1 MIEIQEVSPKFGAN
15 IKVIGVGGG
24 GSNMVGHLI
33 DTGTYEGIELAVA
46 NTDAQAI
53 SSSTAPIRIQLGAK
67 LTKGLGA
74 GMKPQVGKDAALESY
89 EELKQ
94 FLENT
99 DIVFISAGLGGGTGT
114 GAAPVIAKAAKEVGA
129 LTVSIVTKPFRWEG
143 RQRAKLAEEGY
154 RELKA
159 ESDSIVVIP
168 NEKLLSIVDKNLGL
182 KDSFRIVDD
191 VLARAVNGMS
201 GVILSHSAG
210 DINVDFADVKTV
222 MNHKGMALMGIGE
235 SSGADAAK
243 EAIKIAIE
251 SPLFDNMSINGAKG
265 VLVHFYINP
274 DYPLTEISNAM
285 DIIYSNTDP
294 EAEVIFG
301 TTSDTSIER
310 DKVRITIVA
319 TGFEREATQ
328 SAPNTQETNNNE
340 DSSTL
345 KLVNP
350 KDMSQKINQQDS
362 ITLARKKVSG
372 GEFANDDFLDIPAFL
387 RRQMD

>member
-1 MIEIQEVSPKFGAN
+1 MVDVQEVKHDFSAN

-24 GSNMVGHLI
+24 GSNMIGHLI
-33 DTGTYEGIELAVA
+33 ATGTYDGIDLAVA

-53 SSSTAPIRIQLGAK
+53 STSLAPVRIQLGAK

-74 GMKPQVGKDAALESY
+74 GMKPQVGEDAALESY
-89 EELKQ
+89 EELKS
-94 FLENT
+94 FLEGT

-114 GAAPVIAKAAKEVGA
+114 GAAPVIAKAAREVGA

-143 RQRAKLAEEGY
+143 RKRSELAEEGY
-154 RELKA
+154 RKLRA

-168 NEKLLSIVDKNLGL
+168 NDKLLSIIDKNLGL

-191 VLARAVNGMS
+191 VLVRAVNGVS

-210 DINVDFADVKTV
+210 DINVDFADVRTV
-222 MNHKGMALMGIGE
+222 MNHKGLALMGIGE
-235 SSGADAAK
+235 ASGADAAK
-243 EAIKIAIE
+243 EAVKIAIE
-251 SPLFDNMSINGAKG
+251 SPLFDNMSISGAKG
-265 VLVHFYINP
+265 VLVLFYLNP
-274 DYPLTEISNAM
+274 DYPMAEISNAM
-285 DIIYSNTDP
+285 EVVYDNTDP

-301 TTSDTSIER
+301 TTTDAALER

-319 TGFEREATQ
+319 TGFEKEASQTQ
-328 SAPNTQETNNNE
+328 TTASDDSA
-340 DSSTL
+340 TL

-350 KDMSQKINQQDS
+350 KDLSQKINQQTS
-362 ITLARKKVSG
+362 LMNAKKKVSG
-372 GEFANDDFLDIPAFL
+372 DDFANEEYLDVPAFL

>member
-1 MIEIQEVSPKFGAN
+1 MVDVQEVKHDFSAN

-24 GSNMVGHLI
+24 GSNMIGHLI
-33 DTGTYEGIELAVA
+33 ATGTYDGIDLAVA

-53 SSSTAPIRIQLGAK
+53 STSLAPVRIQLGAK

-74 GMKPQVGKDAALESY
+74 GMKPQVGEDAALESY
-89 EELKQ
+89 EELKS
-94 FLENT
+94 FLEGT

-114 GAAPVIAKAAKEVGA
+114 GAAPVIAKAAREVGA

-143 RQRAKLAEEGY
+143 RKRSELAEEGY
-154 RELKA
+154 RKLRA

-168 NEKLLSIVDKNLGL
+168 NDKLLSIIDKNLGL

-191 VLARAVNGMS
+191 VLVRAVNGVS

-210 DINVDFADVKTV
+210 DINVDFADVRTV
-222 MNHKGMALMGIGE
+222 MNHKGLALMGIGE
-235 SSGADAAK
+235 ASGADAAK
-243 EAIKIAIE
+243 EAVKIAIE
-251 SPLFDNMSINGAKG
+251 SPLFDNMSISGAKG
-265 VLVHFYINP
+265 VLVLFYLNP
-274 DYPLTEISNAM
+274 DYPMAEISNAM
-285 DIIYSNTDP
+285 EVVYDNTDP

-301 TTSDTSIER
+301 TTTDSALER

-319 TGFEREATQ
+319 TGFEKEASQ
-328 SAPNTQETNNNE
+328 AQIAASDDSA
-340 DSSTL
+340 TL

-350 KDMSQKINQQDS
+350 KDLSQKINQQTS
-362 ITLARKKVSG
+362 LMNAKKKVSG
-372 GEFANDDFLDIPAFL
+372 DDFTNEEYLDVPAFL

>member
-1 MIEIQEVSPKFGAN
+1 MIEVQEVSPKFGAN

-24 GSNMVGHLI
+24 GSNMIGHLI
-33 DTGTYEGIELAVA
+33 NTGTYEGIELAVA

-53 SSSTAPIRIQLGAK
+53 NSSNAPIRIQLGAK

-191 VLARAVNGMS
+191 VLVRAVNGMS

-222 MNHKGMALMGIGE
+222 MHHKGMALMGIGE

-243 EAIKIAIE
+243 EAIKMAIE

-265 VLVHFYINP
+265 VLVHFYFNP
-274 DYPLTEISNAM
+274 DYPLAEISNAM
-285 DIIYSNTDP
+285 EIVEGNTDP

-301 TTSDTSIER
+301 TTTDSSLER

-319 TGFEREATQ
+319 TGFERDVAQ
-328 SAPNTQETNNNE
+328 STSNPQEVSQNE
-340 DSSTL
+340 ESSTL

>member
-1 MIEIQEVSPKFGAN
+1 MIEIQEVNPNDFSAK

-24 GSNMVGHLI
+24 GSNMVAHLI
-33 DTGTYEGIELAVA
+33 NTGTYDGIELAVA

-53 SSSTAPIRIQLGAK
+53 STSNAPIRIQLGAK

-89 EELKQ
+89 EDLKI
-94 FLENT
+94 FLEGT

-114 GAAPVIAKAAKEVGA
+114 GAAPIIAKAAKEAGA
-129 LTVSIVTKPFRWEG
+129 LTVSIVTKPFKWEG
-143 RQRAKLAEEGY
+143 RQRARLAEDGY
-154 RELKA
+154 KELKA

-168 NEKLLSIVDKNLGL
+168 NDKLLSIVDKNLGL

-191 VLARAVNGMS
+191 VLVRAVNGMS

-222 MNHKGMALMGIGE
+222 MNHKGLALMGIGE
-235 SSGADAAK
+235 ASGADAAR

-265 VLVHFYINP
+265 VLIHFYFNP
-274 DYPLTEISNAM
+274 DYPIYEMQNAM
-285 DIIYSNTDP
+285 EIIYENTDP

-301 TTSDTSIER
+301 TTTDESIER
-310 DKVRITIVA
+310 DKVRVTIIA
-319 TGFEREATQ
+319 TGFEKEALQ
-328 SAPNTQETNNNE
+328 NISAEIDAAP
-340 DSSTL
+340 L
-345 KLVNP
+345 KLVSP
-350 KDMSQKINQQDS
+350 KDMSQKINQVDMVK
-362 ITLARKKVSG
+362 KKVSG
-372 GEFANDDFLDIPAFL
+372 ADFIGEEMLDVPTFL
-387 RRQMD
+387 RNQMD

>member
-1 MIEIQEVSPKFGAN
+1 MIEIQEVNPHDFSAN

-24 GSNMVGHLI
+24 GSNMIGHLI
-33 DTGTYEGIELAVA
+33 NTGTYDGIDLAVA

-53 SSSTAPIRIQLGAK
+53 STSKAHKKIQLGAK

-74 GMKPQVGKDAALESY
+74 GMRPQVGKDAALESY
-89 EELKQ
+89 EDLKA

-114 GAAPVIAKAAKEVGA
+114 GAAPVIAKAAREVGA

-143 RQRAKLAEEGY
+143 RKREKLAEEGY
-154 RELKA
+154 KELKA

-191 VLARAVNGMS
+191 VLVRAVNGMS
-201 GVILSHSAG
+201 GIILSHG
-210 DINVDFADVKTV
+210 QDDINVDFADVKTV

-235 SSGADAAK
+235 SSGTDAAK
-243 EAIKIAIE
+243 EAIKMAIE

-265 VLVHFYINP
+265 ILVHFYLHP
-274 DYPLTEISNAM
+274 DYPLTEVSDSMEIVYSNA
-285 DIIYSNTDP
+285 DQ
-294 EAEVIFG
+294 EADVIFG
-301 TTSDTSIER
+301 TATDSNIEK
-310 DKVRITIVA
+310 DKVRVTIVA
-319 TGFEREATQ
+319 TGFEKENNIVST
-328 SAPNTQETNNNE
+328 SQETENE
-340 DSSTL
+340 DNSTL
-345 KLVNP
+345 RLVNP
-350 KDMSQKINQQDS
+350 KDMSKKINQQD
-362 ITLARKKVSG
+362 TLINKKKVSG
-372 GEFANDDFLDIPAFL
+372 GEFVNDEVLDIPAFL

>member
-1 MIEIQEVSPKFGAN
+1 MIEVQEVNPHDFGAN

-24 GSNMVGHLI
+24 GSNMIGHLI
-33 DTGTYEGIELAVA
+33 NTGTYDGIELAVA

-53 SSSTAPIRIQLGAK
+53 STSKAHKKIQLGAK

-74 GMKPQVGKDAALESY
+74 GMRPQVGKDAALESY
-89 EELKQ
+89 EDLKA

-114 GAAPVIAKAAKEVGA
+114 GAAPVIAKAAREAGA

-143 RQRAKLAEEGY
+143 RKREKLAEVGY
-154 RELKA
+154 KELKA

-191 VLARAVNGMS
+191 VLVRAVNGMS
-201 GVILSHSAG
+201 GIILSHG
-210 DINVDFADVKTV
+210 QDDINVDFADVKTV

-235 SSGADAAK
+235 SSGTDAAK
-243 EAIKIAIE
+243 EAIKMAIE

-265 VLVHFYINP
+265 ILVHFYLHP
-274 DYPLTEISNAM
+274 DYPLTEVSDSMEIVYSNA
-285 DIIYSNTDP
+285 DQ

-301 TTSDTSIER
+301 TATDSNIEK
-310 DKVRITIVA
+310 DKVRVTIVA
-319 TGFEREATQ
+319 TGFEKENNTITTSQESDHEDAT
-328 SAPNTQETNNNE
+328 
-340 DSSTL
+340 L
-345 KLVNP
+345 RLVNP
-350 KDMSQKINQQDS
+350 KDMSKKINQQDS
-362 ITLARKKVSG
+362 ALMNKKKVSG
-372 GEFANDDFLDIPAFL
+372 GEFVNDEVLDIPAFL

>member
-33 DTGTYEGIELAVA
+33 DTGTYGGIELAVA

-53 SSSTAPIRIQLGAK
+53 SSSSAPIRIQLGAK

-143 RQRAKLAEEGY
+143 RQRAKLADEGY

-168 NEKLLSIVDKNLGL
+168 NEKLLSIVDKNLGM

-274 DYPLTEISNAM
+274 DYPLAEISNAM

-301 TTSDTSIER
+301 TTTDASLER

-319 TGFEREATQ
+319 TGFERDIAQ
-328 SAPNTQETNNNE
+328 SAPNTQEANSND

-372 GEFANDDFLDIPAFL
+372 GEYANDDFLDIPAFL

>member
-1 MIEIQEVSPKFGAN
+1 MIEVQEVSPKFGAN

-24 GSNMVGHLI
+24 GSNMIGHLI
-33 DTGTYEGIELAVA
+33 NTGTYEGIELAVA

-53 SSSTAPIRIQLGAK
+53 NSSNAPIRIQLGAK

-99 DIVFISAGLGGGTGT
+99 DIVFISAGLGGGTGA

-191 VLARAVNGMS
+191 VLVRAVNGMS

-222 MNHKGMALMGIGE
+222 MHHKGMALMGIGE

-243 EAIKIAIE
+243 EAIKMAIE

-265 VLVHFYINP
+265 VLVHFYFNP
-274 DYPLTEISNAM
+274 DYPLAEISNAM
-285 DIIYSNTDP
+285 EIVEGNTDP

-301 TTSDTSIER
+301 TTTDSSLER

-319 TGFEREATQ
+319 TGFERDVAQ
-328 SAPNTQETNNNE
+328 STSNPQEVSQNE
-340 DSSTL
+340 ESSTL

>member
-1 MIEIQEVSPKFGAN
+1 MIEVQEVNPHDFSAN

-24 GSNMVGHLI
+24 GSNMIGHLI
-33 DTGTYEGIELAVA
+33 NTGTYDGIDLAVA

-53 SSSTAPIRIQLGAK
+53 STSKAHKKIQLGAK

-74 GMKPQVGKDAALESY
+74 GMRPQVGKDAALESY
-89 EELKQ
+89 EDLKA

-114 GAAPVIAKAAKEVGA
+114 GAAPVIAKAAREVGA

-143 RQRAKLAEEGY
+143 RKREKLAEEGY
-154 RELKA
+154 KELKA

-191 VLARAVNGMS
+191 VLVRAVNGMS
-201 GVILSHSAG
+201 GIILSHG
-210 DINVDFADVKTV
+210 QDDINVDFADVKTV

-243 EAIKIAIE
+243 EAIKMAIE

-265 VLVHFYINP
+265 ILVHFYLHP
-274 DYPLTEISNAM
+274 DYPLTEVSDSMEIVYSNA
-285 DIIYSNTDP
+285 DQ
-294 EAEVIFG
+294 EADVIFG
-301 TTSDTSIER
+301 TATDSNIEK
-310 DKVRITIVA
+310 DKVRVTIVA
-319 TGFEREATQ
+319 TGFEKETNTITA
-328 SAPNTQETNNNE
+328 SPNTDE
-340 DSSTL
+340 DNTTL
-345 KLVNP
+345 RLVNP
-350 KDMSQKINQQDS
+350 KDMSKKINQQDS
-362 ITLARKKVSG
+362 TLMNKKKVSG
-372 GEFANDDFLDIPAFL
+372 GEFVNDEVLDIPAFL